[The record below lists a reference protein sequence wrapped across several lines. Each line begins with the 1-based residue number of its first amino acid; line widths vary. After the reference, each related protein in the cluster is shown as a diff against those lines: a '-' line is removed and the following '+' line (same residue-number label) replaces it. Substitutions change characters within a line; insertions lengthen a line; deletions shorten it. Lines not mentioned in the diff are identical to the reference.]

1 MRKRNLRF
9 PRALLCFLM
18 SVFVLTWPAMM
29 NVSSAQANTFNP
41 EKTFIIGFNN
51 EPILKVF
58 SRIENVS
65 GLKFSYS
72 PADLKEVGAI
82 TMPTKSRNI
91 IGLLKEL
98 SSKSGLKFNLSR
110 GLVAVSPLEGF
121 QPVNKIYR
129 EPVRQVK
136 ADTLIQGQVTDSLK
150 RGLPSVSVYVK
161 GKTSIGTSTDLNGRY
176 SIKVPANSIL
186 VFKMVGFKVVE
197 KNANRSVIDVVLTED
212 DAALDEVQVVAF
224 GTQKKESVVG
234 AITTIKPGELKVPS
248 SNLTTALQG
257 RIAGIVAYQ
266 RSGEPGQDNADFFIR
281 GAATFGY
288 KKDPLILIDGLEL
301 TATDLARLQPNDIA
315 SFSVLKD
322 ATSAAVY
329 GARGANG
336 VILVT
341 TKRGSEGKAEINFQ
355 YDHSMSEPTRNLK
368 LADPITYMR
377 LHNEAITTRDP
388 LGNQIY
394 SQNKIDGTVEGKD
407 KYMYPATDWMDML
420 LKKQTFNSRANL
432 SIKGGGKVATYYVTG
447 TLNQDNGILKV
458 DKRNNFNSNID
469 LKSTSIRS
477 NVDVNITSSTQ
488 MAVRLYGNFDDYTG
502 PINGGSAVYNQIM
515 NANPVLFAP
524 YYIPDEANA
533 FTNHILF
540 GNALGNPSDATS
552 LKTNPY
558 ADMIRGYKDYSR
570 SLMLAQI
577 EIKQDLS
584 SLLLSGL
591 RARLMAST
599 NRRSYFDVSRAY
611 VPFYYALPD
620 ASVVNNIYALQ
631 ELNATSGTETLNYQ
645 EGPKQVS
652 TEAYM
657 EFALNYD
664 KDFGGKHNVSG
675 MMVGILRNSLN
686 ANAGSLQSSLPFRNI
701 GFSGRFSYGYDSRY
715 QAEFNFGYNG
725 SERFYLDK
733 RFGFFPSAGV
743 AWNVSNEPFWKNF
756 RKVVSNLKFRAT
768 YGLIGNDAIGS
779 ATDRFFYLSEIT
791 LNDGGKGATFGLNF
805 ERNRPGYTV
814 NRFENT
820 DITWEKSKR
829 INLGMDAKIKDFNV
843 IVDYSRDHR
852 TNILMDRAFIPTTM
866 GLSAA
871 VRANVGAMKSEAFEA
886 SVDYNKNFKNSA
898 WFSLRANFTYA
909 TNRYEIYEE
918 PDYPEAYRSLVG
930 SPTSQQRGYIAE
942 RLFVDAQD
950 INNSPVQT
958 FGPYMPGDIKYRDIN
973 GDGRISAADQV
984 ALGYPTSPEIV
995 YGFGFSAG
1003 YKSFDLSAFFSGL
1016 GRTSFW
1022 IDNAGTNPFVNGQRA
1037 LLKVYADNHWSEE
1050 NRNLY
1055 ALWPRLSTTV
1065 IANNSQR
1072 STWFMRN
1079 GALMRLKQVELGYTM
1094 GSRLANTLFMKKV
1107 RIYATGSNLLTFSR
1121 FKLWEPELGGNAFN
1135 YPLQRVFN
1143 LGINATF

>member
-1 MRKRNLRF
+1 MKIKI
-9 PRALLCFLM
+9 LLYRCLLHFLTIL
-18 SVFVLTWPAMM
+18 FTLTWP
-29 NVSSAQANTFNP
+29 VVIKSTSAQAATFSL
-41 EKTFIIGFNN
+41 EKKLTIGFNQV
-51 EPILKVF
+51 PILSVF
-58 SRIENVS
+58 SKIETVS
-65 GLKFSYS
+65 GLRFSYS
-72 PADLKEVGAI
+72 LADLKEVDPV
-82 TMPTKSRNI
+82 TLPEKNRNI
-91 IGLLKEL
+91 IQLLTEL

-110 GLVAVSPLEGF
+110 GLVAVSSRPGFLLERKK
-121 QPVNKIYR
+121 PPIL
-129 EPVRQVK
+129 VRLK
-136 ADTLIQGQVTDSLK
+136 ADTLVQGVVTDSLK
-150 RGLPSVSVYVK
+150 RGLPGVSVFIK
-161 GKTSIGTSTDLNGRY
+161 GKSNIGTSTDLNGRY
-176 SIKVPANSIL
+176 SLQVPENSIL
-186 VFKMVGFKVVE
+186 VFKMVGFKTVE
-197 KNANRSVIDVVLTED
+197 KPADKSIVNVLLLED
-212 DAALDEVQVVAF
+212 NSGLDEVQIVAF
-224 GTQKKESVVG
+224 GTQRKESIVG
-234 AITTIKPGELKVPS
+234 AITTIKPGELKIPS
-248 SNLTTALQG
+248 SNLTAALQG
-257 RIAGIVAYQ
+257 RIAGIIAYQ

-301 TATDLARLQPNDIA
+301 TSTDLARLQPNDIA

-322 ATSAAVY
+322 ASSAAVY
-329 GARGANG
+329 GARAANG

-341 TKRGSEGKAEINFQ
+341 TKRGSEGKTEINFQ
-355 YDHSMSEPTRNLK
+355 YDHAMSEPTKNLK
-368 LADPITYMR
+368 LADPVTYMR

-394 SQNKIDGTVEGKD
+394 SQNKIDGTIAGLD
-407 KYMYPATDWMDML
+407 KLSYPATNWMDML
-420 LKKQTFNSRANL
+420 LKKQTFNSKANL

-515 NANPVLFAP
+515 NSNPVLFAP
-524 YYIPDEANA
+524 YYPADEANQ

-540 GNALGNPSDATS
+540 GNALGNGSDPTS
-552 LKTNPY
+552 LKMNPY

-577 EIKQDLS
+577 EIKQN
-584 SLLLSGL
+584 LSGL
-591 RARLMAST
+591 LLDGMRARLMAST

-611 VPFYYALPD
+611 VPFYYSLPD
-620 ASVVNNIYALQ
+620 ANVVNNQYALQ
-631 ELNATSGTETLNYQ
+631 GLNPDLGTETLSYG

-664 KDFGGKHNVSG
+664 KEFGGKHNVSG
-675 MMVGILRNSLN
+675 LMVGILRNSIN
-686 ANAGSLQSSLPFRNI
+686 ANSGSLQASLPFRNI
-701 GFSGRFSYGYDSRY
+701 GFSGRFSYGYDNRY

-725 SERFYLDK
+725 SERFYENK

-743 AWNVSNEPFWKNF
+743 AWNVSNESFWEGLKN
-756 RKVVSNLKFRAT
+756 VVSNLKLRAT
-768 YGLIGNDAIGS
+768 YGIIGNDAIGS
-779 ATDRFFYLSEIT
+779 ATDRFFYLSEII
-791 LNDGGKGATFGLNF
+791 LNDGNKGAVFGQNF
-805 ERNRPGYTV
+805 DRSRPGYTV
-814 NRFENT
+814 TRFDNK
-820 DITWEKSKR
+820 DISWEESKR
-829 INLGMDAKIKDFNV
+829 VNFGLDAHIKEFNIV
-843 IVDYSRDHR
+843 VDYSRDHR
-852 TNILMDRAFIPTTM
+852 TNILMDRAFIPSTM

-918 PDYPEAYRSLVG
+918 PDYPEVYRSLVG
-930 SPTSQQRGYIAE
+930 SPTSQMRGYIAE
-942 RLFVDAQD
+942 RLFVDQQD

-958 FGPYMPGDIKYRDIN
+958 FGSYMPGDIKYRDIN
-973 GDGRISAADQV
+973 LDGRISAADQV

-995 YGFGFSAG
+995 YGFGFSSG
-1003 YKSFDLSAFFSGL
+1003 YKGFDFSTFFSGI

-1022 IDNAGTNPFVNGQRA
+1022 IDNAATNPFVNGERA
-1037 LLKVYADNHWSEE
+1037 LLNVYAKNHWSEE
-1050 NRNLY
+1050 NRDLY
-1055 ALWPRLSTTV
+1055 ALWPRLSSTV

-1079 GALMRLKQVELGYTM
+1079 GALLRLKQVEFGYTL
-1094 GSRLANTLFMKKV
+1094 SNRIANKIFMKRMRAYV
-1107 RIYATGSNLLTFSR
+1107 SGSNLLTFSK